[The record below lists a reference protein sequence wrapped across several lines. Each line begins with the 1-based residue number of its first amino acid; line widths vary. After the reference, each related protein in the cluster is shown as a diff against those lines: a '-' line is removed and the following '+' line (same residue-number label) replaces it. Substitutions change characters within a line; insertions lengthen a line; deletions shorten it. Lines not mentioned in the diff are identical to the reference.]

1 MFADKLQETTAV
13 PIIHIGVETA
23 KAVKKRGLRKVA
35 LLGTKFTMEMDFYKN
50 KLEEYRSE

>member
-23 KAVKKRGLRKVA
+23 KAVKKRGLREVG

-50 KLEEYRSE
+50 KFEEYWSE